1 MTLGGSGA
9 RTTADTAYDPAND
22 VYLVVTGSGPV
33 LGVFVN
39 ALNQPVT
46 GQFTI
51 YNGVGGFGHFPRAR
65 YSPDVPNGIGGAGG
79 FLVVWDN
86 GNGSGANTIRGCL
99 VAYAGGVPRVVS
111 GVQQYSDL
119 SRGSA
124 FMENRPVLAYS
135 RTSQRFLIA
144 WTTEGAAASPAF
156 SIQGRFATASG
167 VPFGG
172 VFVFEPNGSR
182 DPALTWNP
190 ATDEFGLGN
199 TGFNGTPYAQFHR
212 IRAFDGATLTRSTF
226 GFAPGTYATGIDVN
240 SANQFVLTWGLA
252 PGTRSATFDANG
264 TMLAGP
270 TPVGSTIGGDLSMGL
285 AYNPVSNTFLAV
297 SSSWLSNDVAA
308 VEINPGGSPRT
319 AVTEVTSGG
328 SLAPRGSFYPLV
340 TARTAANHWN
350 VVHSRGYLSARNQI
364 VASGGGGIVT
374 PTGPAAAPGGCATAD
389 PFLAI
394 GGGSCVNGGWV
405 PRGVAPA
412 PPPPPPPP
420 PPPSAGCTMPDP
432 FVAIGGGTCVN
443 GGWIPRGAAPA
454 PAPVPVPTPPLSS
467 GCSTPDPFASI
478 GGGTCVNGGWV
489 PTVSLCG
496 TPDPFVSIGG
506 GICVNHGWIPR
517 TGTGGTGCASADPFA
532 SLGGGTCVNGGWV
545 PRRAMNL
552 RQSPFSD
559 PVSPAFIN
567 PTLRKDNV
575 RRPPDGIAVPA

>member
-39 ALNQPVT
+39 AMNQPVT
-46 GQFTI
+46 GAFTI
-51 YNGVGGFGHFPRAR
+51 YDGGSGFGHFPRAR
-65 YSPDVPNGIGGAGG
+65 YSPQAPNGIGGAGG
-79 FLVVWDN
+79 FLVVWNN
-86 GNGSGANTIRGCL
+86 GNGTGNNSIRGRV
-99 VAYAGGVPRVVS
+99 VAYAAGAPRVVTGIQTFS
-111 GVQQYSDL
+111 NPPQ
-119 SRGSA
+119 GSA
-124 FMENRPVLAYS
+124 LMENRPVLAYS
-135 RTSQRFLIA
+135 PTSQRYLIA
-144 WTTEGAAASPAF
+144 WTTEPVPRVTAGYA
-156 SIQGRFATASG
+156 IQGRFADAAGT
-167 VPFGG
+167 PLGG
-172 VFVFEPNGSR
+172 LLVFELALSR
-182 DPALTWNP
+182 DPALTWNA

-199 TGFNGTPYAQFHR
+199 TGFNGTPYAQFR
-212 IRAFDGATLTRSTF
+212 RVRPFDGATFAKSTF

-252 PGTRSATFDANG
+252 PGTRSAVFDANG
-264 TMLAGP
+264 TMLVGP

-285 AYNPVSNTFLAV
+285 AYNPVSGTFLAV
-297 SSSWLSNDVAA
+297 SSSWTSMDIAA
-308 VEINPGGSPRT
+308 VEINPWGTPRT

-328 SLAPRGSFYPLV
+328 SLAPSGSYYPLV

-364 VASGGGGIVT
+364 VASGGPTVT
-374 PTGPAAAPGGCATAD
+374 PTGPAPAPGGCATAD

-454 PAPVPVPTPPLSS
+454 PVPVPVPTPPLSS

-489 PTVSLCG
+489 PTVSLCA

-517 TGTGGTGCASADPFA
+517 TGTGGTGCATPDPFT

-545 PRRAMNL
+545 PRTAMNL
-552 RQSPFSD
+552 RQSPLAD
-559 PVSPAFIN
+559 PIAPVFIA
-567 PTLRKDNV
+567 RMFRRDDV
-575 RRPPDGIAVPA
+575 RRPPDGAAVPA